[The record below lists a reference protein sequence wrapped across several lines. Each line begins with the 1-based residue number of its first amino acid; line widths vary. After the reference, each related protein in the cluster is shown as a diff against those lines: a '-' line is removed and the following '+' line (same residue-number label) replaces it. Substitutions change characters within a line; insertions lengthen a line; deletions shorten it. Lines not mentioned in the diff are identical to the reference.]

1 MGGSRRMLGTS
12 VPRNGEQPQGRGRG
26 GGSALRSSSIAASP
40 AGPGASPPRHR
51 AKENTG
57 EPIPPRGS
65 GAALHPGAG
74 AGGPEAGAEC
84 VGAARMALLLGA
96 VLLAAGAAVTG
107 AVPGAVTGAVTGAV
121 PAPRELARSVLETH
135 GQELR
140 LLRLLGVTRTSFDWG
155 THFSINFTAR
165 QPPCPKPAPDPR
177 ACRGRP
183 GRVQR
188 CSAQVSVFTFLPDV
202 PLSMVECGRE
212 ASADSAQPRSPGT
225 NPGHSSSSSSS
236 STPSSSSS
244 RPRPRQGPSRR
255 PLSPAQL
262 Q

>member
-1 MGGSRRMLGTS
+1 M
-12 VPRNGEQPQGRGRG
+12 
-26 GGSALRSSSIAASP
+26 AL
-40 AGPGASPPRHR
+40 
-51 AKENTG
+51 
-57 EPIPPRGS
+57 
-65 GAALHPGAG
+65 LLL
-74 AGGPEAGAEC
+74 
-84 VGAARMALLLGA
+84 LLLGA
-96 VLLAAGAAVTG
+96 VLLAAGAALPP
-107 AVPGAVTGAVTGAV
+107 AVPPAV

-140 LLRLLGVTRTSFDWG
+140 LLRLLGVARTSFDWG

-177 ACRGRP
+177 GCRGRP

-212 ASADSAQPRSPGT
+212 PQPGDSAQPRSPGT

-236 STPSSSSS
+236 SSSGPPP
-244 RPRPRQGPSRR
+244 RPRPPPSASLRGPSRR
-255 PLSPAQL
+255 ALSPAEPQ
-262 Q
+262 